1 MKIKFLA
8 AILVLLFPIL
18 LQSQVDYEFLSG
30 AQKDKI
36 DTLAFQRAKEISED
50 AAGLLEREINPDKYI
65 IGPNDVFKIA
75 ILTGKSRPSFEEI
88 VSPEGLL
95 LLDGIGI
102 IELKDR
108 SLTEA
113 RELIKTKIKNV
124 FNTNDIYVTL
134 SELKKFKVI
143 VSGSVKKPVSVAAT
157 GVDRVSEVIEK
168 AGGSKHT
175 ASLRNIIIKRK
186 DVINPIKVDLV
197 KFFLLGDDAA
207 NPTVMGGDLI
217 IIPPLSENNSIEIN
231 GEVKDNGEFE
241 FVEGDSLSTLVKFSQ
256 GFLPSAKLDSV
267 ILLRMT
273 GKGSSLRR
281 YYFDL
286 GSWQDKIF
294 ISEKLDGDI
303 PLLSGD
309 RVIVKRSNNW
319 QEANYVKILG
329 EVKYPG
335 KFPIMSKDE
344 RVYDLLIRAG
354 GFTDD
359 AAIEAVEFIRQQD
372 KERKDIEMER
382 LRNIP
387 ANEMSKAELRYY
399 RARSNERKGLMAV
412 DFLKVIQNQSS
423 DDNIILLNKDSIIVP
438 QKKDY
443 VNIQGRV
450 VNPGNVKFKEGATYL
465 EYIELAGGFGFRAD
479 DSETFIRKSKGEIFL
494 ASDMN
499 YEIEPGDVILIP
511 PQEEF
516 SFMEAFTTSITI
528 IAQLATIAGVLVALI
543 NISPRN

>member
-1 MKIKFLA
+1 MKIKLLA
-8 AILVLLFPIL
+8 IIFIL
-18 LQSQVDYEFLSG
+18 LYPSISSSQVDYEFLSG

-36 DTLAFQRAKEISED
+36 DTLAFQRAKEISEE
-50 AAGLLEREINPDKYI
+50 AAGLLEREIEPDKYV

-75 ILTGKSRPSFEEI
+75 ILTGKTRPSFEER

-108 SLTEA
+108 TLSEA
-113 RELIKTKIKNV
+113 RELIKSKIKNV
-124 FNTNDIYVTL
+124 FNTNDIYITL
-134 SELKKFKVI
+134 SELKQFKVI

-157 GVDRVSEVIEK
+157 GVDRVSEVIER

-175 ASLRNIIIKRK
+175 ASMRNIIVKRK
-186 DVINPIKVDLV
+186 DVKTPINIDLV
-197 KFFLLGDDAA
+197 KFFLLGDDEA

-217 IIPPLSENNSIEIN
+217 IIPPISENNSIEIT
-231 GEVKDNGEFE
+231 GEVKDEGEYE

-256 GFLPSAKLDSV
+256 GFLPSAMLDSV
-267 ILLRMT
+267 ILLRMN
-273 GKGSSLRR
+273 GKGNSLQRF
-281 YYFDL
+281 YFDL
-286 GSWQDKIF
+286 SSWEDKIF
-294 ISEKLDGDI
+294 ISDKLPHDI
-303 PLLSGD
+303 PLVSGD
-309 RVIVKRSNNW
+309 RVIIKRSNNW

-335 KFPIMSKDE
+335 KYPIISRSE
-344 RVYDLLIRAG
+344 RVYDLLQRAG

-372 KERKDIEMER
+372 KDRRDIEMER

-387 ANEMSKAELRYY
+387 SNEMSKAELRYY

-412 DFLKVIQNQSS
+412 DFQKIIGNPDSE
-423 DDNIILLNKDSIIVP
+423 DNIILINKDSIIVP

-479 DSETFIRKSKGEIFL
+479 ENETFIRKSKGEIFL

-543 NISPRN
+543 NISPSN